1 MYGSENRADSSGA
14 GCAGSIPAGRAI
26 DHSCMRKR
34 AFFTLAVKYF
44 EGCSEWA
51 DRFVNPIEEAE
62 EFRHANR
69 GDRRD
74 ESVKNF
80 VLLSCN
86 LNLLTE
92 DGI

>member
-1 MYGSENRADSSGA
+1 MRNGKVHKAIRTVPYDPTQSKEGLLIDKNGSTIYDDTWMHLDVLEKDESYG
-14 GCAGSIPAGRAI
+14 
-26 DHSCMRKR
+26 
-34 AFFTLAVKYF
+34 
-44 EGCSEWA
+44 
-51 DRFVNPIEEAE
+51 
-62 EFRHANR
+62 
-69 GDRRD
+69 GDN